1 MEDTVPKP
9 QQPELRR
16 SDYGATSD
24 DSLKIK
30 ASVQEQPNI
39 EGRGG
44 PIPADNV
51 PGHHPE
57 REQDKPDLD
66 AFVQRAKQGGTTET

>member
-1 MEDTVPKP
+1 MPNP

-24 DSLKIK
+24 DSAKIK
-30 ASVQEQPNI
+30 ASVQEQAST
-39 EGRGG
+39 EGGG
-44 PIPADNV
+44 VRVPEDNL

-57 REQDKPDLD
+57 HEQDKPDID
-66 AFVQRAKQGGTTET
+66 AFIERARQGGAPSPEVL

>member
-1 MEDTVPKP
+1 MPKP

-24 DSLKIK
+24 DSAKIK
-30 ASVQEQPNI
+30 GSVQKQTSA

-44 PIPADNV
+44 PIPEDNLPV
-51 PGHHPE
+51 HHPE

-66 AFVQRAKQGGTTET
+66 AFVERAGQDGTTET

>member
-1 MEDTVPKP
+1 MPKP

-24 DSLKIK
+24 NSAKIK
-30 ASVQEQPNI
+30 ASVQEQTSA

-44 PIPADNV
+44 PVPEDNL

-57 REQDKPDLD
+57 HEQDKPDLD
-66 AFVQRAKQGGTTET
+66 AFVKRARQGGTTEA

>member
-1 MEDTVPKP
+1 MPKP

-24 DSLKIK
+24 DSAKIK
-30 ASVQEQPNI
+30 ASVQERARS

-44 PIPADNV
+44 RIPEDNL

-57 REQDKPDLD
+57 CEQDKPDLD
-66 AFVQRAKQGGTTET
+66 AFVERARQGGTTEA